1 MTMFE
6 SSLSAALAVAVAIG
20 TAAPA
25 MAAPIFMPPAPSVSS
40 DVVQVQSSRQH
51 RRSES
56 RNRFE
61 RRGDRAYYNNHRG
74 YRDRRA
80 GYREYDG
87 WWFPP
92 AAFIVGAIIGG
103 TMNQQPGYRSQHGY
117 ALSAEHVGWCQN
129 RWRSY
134 RISDNSYQPYN
145 GPRRICTSPFG

>member
-1 MTMFE
+1 MTMFK

-25 MAAPIFMPPAPSVSS
+25 MAVPIFMPSAPSVSS

-56 RNRFE
+56 RKRFE

-92 AAFIVGAIIGG
+92 AAFIVGAIFGG
-103 TMNQQPGYRSQHGY
+103 TMHQQPGYRLQHGY